1 MNPPHVFTPPPTTD
15 QRPLTFCSYD
25 RHFAEQIVL
34 EDPDLIAVQ
43 EVRLDSTFF
52 HPKKTI
58 PFWNRFRN
66 ESKPDSGSQVE
77 HLLSAID
84 VKLQELLTEEER
96 AQRLPYQVLY
106 HPSMLQSERGRLNYR
121 HEEGLLLLSKYP
133 IVAAEALFLPRE
145 VGLKEDD
152 HQRVAL
158 IMQVDVQSAL
168 SPPPCALT
176 TPREHEQVVTLVT
189 SHFSLY
195 TASRERGVEAIRRHL
210 NRIDHTKR
218 GADPLAANNPLTT
231 SEHAASHLVD
241 THPASGVAGEAGAA
255 VSVRPSMAEILLG
268 DFNAEPHEHTIQYLL
283 SPLPHRNPDDDDEV
297 PFADAWL
304 TQAPAA
310 VLDDGGS
317 ADAAGLTFPACNP
330 VKRID
335 FILYRCPAAEAAK
348 TQSFAAAAAAT
359 ELWRVDVDTVRVTGR
374 APTKDTGTFSAAC
387 LCFASLCFALGPVCG
402 SDR

>member
-348 TQSFAAAAAAT
+348 AQSSAAAAAAAAT

-374 APTKDTGTFSAAC
+374 APTKDTGTFSAA
-387 LCFASLCFALGPVCG
+387 SLCFGPCLWF
-402 SDR
+402 